1 MLTFN
6 KFTLVCTGVVHQ
18 AYGLF
23 HFHEKRGGQAS
34 ATFASLAGPAETL
47 S

>member
-1 MLTFN
+1 MLTIN
-6 KFTLVCTGVVHQ
+6 KFTLVCTKVHQ
-18 AYGLF
+18 AYALG